1 MTRRFRAALAALPL
15 ISLTVFFGSLT
26 LLVVGCASGPR
37 VIESSDG
44 ASRPGWAT
52 VMKPVFEDDGKRYF
66 VGHVEVDG
74 DASRSS
80 ALNMADE
87 KALSE
92 PMRSLADQFLDQNQ
106 VGEELRRDGA
116 VGQRVISATRSFR
129 MPMPGLQIVK
139 RYWETV
145 QVDEFTTATRA
156 FALAEVSTAEYEKA
170 KRDYFARLR
179 GDSEVAKILRE
190 VGQAQRDAVLQ
201 AAKEKR

>member
-1 MTRRFRAALAALPL
+1 MTRRYIAALRAVLWVALPL
-15 ISLTVFFGSLT
+15 CFVSCS
-26 LLVVGCASGPR
+26 SGPR
-37 VIESSDG
+37 VIESSDN
-44 ASRPGWAT
+44 ASRPSWAT
-52 VMKPVFEDDGKRYF
+52 VMRPAFEDDGKRFF

-74 DASRSS
+74 DASRSG
-80 ALNMADE
+80 ALNMSDE

-106 VGEELRRDGA
+106 VGEELRRDGT

-145 QVDEFTTATRA
+145 QIDEFTTATRA
-156 FALAEVSTAEYEKA
+156 YSLAEVPAAEYEKA
-170 KRDYFARLR
+170 KKDYFARLR

-190 VGQAQRDAVLQ
+190 VGQRQRDAIFQ
-201 AAKEKR
+201 AAQAQRERQQ

>member
-1 MTRRFRAALAALPL
+1 MTRRFLAAHAALPFV
-15 ISLTVFFGSLT
+15 SLLA
-26 LLVVGCASGPR
+26 LVGCSSGPR
-37 VIESSDG
+37 VVESADNT
-44 ASRPGWAT
+44 SRPGWASVT
-52 VMKPVFEDDGKRYF
+52 KPVFRDDGNRYF
-66 VGHVEVDG
+66 VGYVEVDG

-106 VGEELRRDGA
+106 VGEELRRDGT

-139 RYWETV
+139 RFWETV

-156 FALAEVSTAEYEKA
+156 YALAEVSDAEYEKA
-170 KRDYFARLR
+170 KKDYFARLR
-179 GDSEVAKILRE
+179 GDSEVAKILRD
-190 VGQAQRDAVLQ
+190 VGREQRDAIFQ

>member
-1 MTRRFRAALAALPL
+1 MTRRFLAARAALPFVSLVAL
-15 ISLTVFFGSLT
+15 
-26 LLVVGCASGPR
+26 VGCSSGPR
-37 VIESSDG
+37 VVESVDNE
-44 ASRPGWAT
+44 SRPSWAT
-52 VMKPVFEDDGKRYF
+52 VTKPVFSDDGHRYF
-66 VGHVEVDG
+66 VGYVEVDG

-106 VGEELRRDGA
+106 VGEELRRDGS

-145 QVDEFTTATRA
+145 QLNEFTTATRA
-156 FALAEVSTAEYEKA
+156 YALAEVSDAEYEKA

-190 VGQAQRDAVLQ
+190 VGQQQRDAIFQ

>member
-1 MTRRFRAALAALPL
+1 
-15 ISLTVFFGSLT
+15 
-26 LLVVGCASGPR
+26 

-44 ASRPGWAT
+44 ASRPSWAT
-52 VMKPVFEDDGKRYF
+52 VMRPVFEDNGRRYF
-66 VGHVEVDG
+66 VGYVEVDG
-74 DASRSS
+74 DASRSA

-92 PMRSLADQFLDQNQ
+92 PMRSVVDQFLDQNQ
-106 VGEELRRDGA
+106 VGESLRRDGA
-116 VGQRVISATRSFR
+116 VGQRILSAARSFR

-156 FALAEVSTAEYEKA
+156 YALAEVSVAEYEKA

-190 VGQAQRDAVLQ
+190 VGQAQREAILQ

>member
-1 MTRRFRAALAALPL
+1 MTRRIRAARAALPL
-15 ISLTVFFGSLT
+15 VSL
-26 LLVVGCASGPR
+26 LLVAGCSTGPR

-44 ASRPGWAT
+44 ASRPSWAT
-52 VMKPVFEDDGKRYF
+52 VMRPVFEDNGRRYF
-66 VGHVEVDG
+66 VGYVEVDG
-74 DASRSS
+74 DASRSA

-92 PMRSLADQFLDQNQ
+92 PMRSLVDQFLDQNQ
-106 VGEELRRDGA
+106 VGESLRRDGA
-116 VGQRVISATRSFR
+116 VGQRILSAARSFR

-156 FALAEVSTAEYEKA
+156 YALAEVSVAEYEKA

-190 VGQAQRDAVLQ
+190 VGQAQREAILQ

>member
-1 MTRRFRAALAALPL
+1 MTRRFRAALAALPFV
-15 ISLTVFFGSLT
+15 SLWVM
-26 LLVVGCASGPR
+26 VGCSTGPR

-44 ASRPGWAT
+44 ASRPSWAT
-52 VMKPVFEDDGKRYF
+52 VMRPVFEDDGRRYF
-66 VGHVEVDG
+66 VGYVEVDG

-92 PMRSLADQFLDQNQ
+92 PMRSLADLFLDQNQ
-106 VGEELRRDGA
+106 VGESLRRDGTA
-116 VGQRVISATRSFR
+116 GQRIISATRSFR

-156 FALAEVSTAEYEKA
+156 YALAEVTTAEYEKA

-190 VGQAQRDAVLQ
+190 VGQAQREAAYQ
-201 AAKEKR
+201 SAKEKR